1 MVKVTKNKK
10 YFEFILDDLRPQD
23 LEEVQALWQEDW
35 KEEVLKSIKGHKTL
49 VLFVKDIPIAL
60 GGFVS
65 IKDKN
70 LRIAVVWL
78 LCSCSVYSYKSLFY
92 KTLKDEIKKAE
103 KKYDVM
109 FNCIYKSNFESKN
122 WLKRLGFQ
130 FDNPRPLGLNIKENF
145 EFFYKVKE
153 GVRI

>member
-10 YFEFILDDLRPQD
+10 HFESILDNLRQQD
-23 LEEVQALWQEDW
+23 LEEVQALWKENW
-35 KEEVLKSIKGHKTL
+35 KDEVLKSINGQKTL
-49 VLFVKDIPIAL
+49 VLFEKNIPIAM
-60 GGFVS
+60 GGFVP

-78 LCSCSVYSYKSLFY
+78 LCSCSVYSNKSLFY
-92 KTLKDEIKKAE
+92 KVLKDEIKKAE
-103 KKYDVM
+103 NKYDVM
-109 FNCIYKSNFESKN
+109 FNYIYKSNFEAKN

-130 FDNPRPLGLNIKENF
+130 FDNPRPLSLNIIEDF

-153 GVRI
+153 GVII